1 MYRLNDYRPN
11 TGGLIGDIWSVD
23 VHPQNTIGLVK
34 VLIFIKLYLPI
45 CSSGE
50 FAKRPRLQLKQRL
63 QYRAVLDSNR
73 PNRSKSTLTKSYSTL
88 FLFLMADFSFLS
100 TFQYALKAH
109 CDTEDSQ
116 QGFINR
122 VIPFQIFPNPVTPM
136 VIRELSIT
144 FYFKRQTRICIT

>member
-1 MYRLNDYRPN
+1 M
-11 TGGLIGDIWSVD
+11 
-23 VHPQNTIGLVK
+23 
-34 VLIFIKLYLPI
+34 
-45 CSSGE
+45 
-50 FAKRPRLQLKQRL
+50 
-63 QYRAVLDSNR
+63 R
-73 PNRSKSTLTKSYSTL
+73 PNRSKSTHTKSYSTL

-144 FYFKRQTRICIT
+144 FYFKRETRICITKTLTRDLLWSLDFTSFALFLPYLFSYVTLSQFSLGSYQVPHWLFRLVSYIIWIILSHPVLCIE